1 MRFQHS
7 SVPAGDLHSYHDAIE
22 PCPERVLIVDDDPS
36 FRRLLE
42 LILAEAKIEHR
53 SVAGGEEALGELA
66 NERFTVVL
74 CDLNMPRFSG
84 RELLGAVRDAYPH
97 IAFFIVTGQGE
108 VDVAVELMRLGADD
122 FLVKPFEPAAVLASI
137 ERGLKKKQLEI
148 ELQSYRSR
156 LEQMVSD
163 RTGQLQAALA
173 RIEQN
178 YDETL
183 EALGSAIDL
192 RDNETAGHSRRVC
205 LYSLEIAKVFG
216 CDSPD
221 FITLGRGASLHD
233 IGKLAVPD
241 SILLKPGPLTA
252 EEWITMQGH
261 VSIGY
266 ELVSKISFLSEAA
279 EIVLHHHERYDGTGY
294 LQKLKGA
301 EIPLTARIFSV
312 ADALDAMTSP
322 RPYQSRMSFESA
334 KCKIKSGANTQF
346 DPNIV
351 DSFLSIPVSVWFDL
365 RKETLKPSN
374 LRQSPVLRTTFKSL

>member
-1 MRFQHS
+1 MSFGRFS
-7 SVPAGDLHSYHDAIE
+7 AAAMDSVPTSDAMALS
-22 PCPERVLIVDDDPS
+22 PHKALIVDDDPS
-36 FRRLLE
+36 YRRLLE
-42 LILAEAKIEHR
+42 FILLDAKIESR
-53 SVAGGEEALGELA
+53 SVGDGDEALKELA
-66 NERFTVVL
+66 RERFSVVL
-74 CDLNMPRFSG
+74 CDLNMPRISG
-84 RELLGAVRDAYPH
+84 RDLLRAVREAYPH

-108 VDVAVELMRLGADD
+108 VDVAVELMRMGADD
-122 FLVKPFEPAAVLASI
+122 YLVKPSEPAVVLASI
-137 ERGLKKKQLEI
+137 ERGLKKKQLEN
-148 ELQSYRSR
+148 ELQIYRSQ
-156 LEQMVSD
+156 LERMVSD
-163 RTGQLQAALA
+163 RTEELRSALG

-216 CDSPD
+216 CDSRH
-221 FITLGRGASLHD
+221 FVTLGRGAWLHD

-252 EEWITMQGH
+252 EEWITMQSH

-294 LQKLKGA
+294 LQKLKAG

-322 RPYQSRMSFESA
+322 RPYQDRISFEAA
-334 KCKIKSGANTQF
+334 KCKIKSGANTRY
-346 DPNIV
+346 DPQIV
-351 DSFLSIPVSVWFDL
+351 DSFLSIPVSTWFDL
-365 RKETLKPSN
+365 REQTLKPRN
-374 LRQSPVLRTTFKSL
+374 FRQSSILRSTV

>member
-1 MRFQHS
+1 MSFERFS
-7 SVPAGDLHSYHDAIE
+7 AAATGSDPASDAIALS
-22 PCPERVLIVDDDPS
+22 RHRALIVDYDPS

-42 LILAEAKIEHR
+42 FILVDAKIESR
-53 SVAGGEEALGELA
+53 SVADGEEALKELA
-66 NERFTVVL
+66 KERFSVVL
-74 CDLNMPRFSG
+74 CDLNMPRISG
-84 RELLGAVRDAYPH
+84 RDLLRAVREAYPH

-108 VDVAVELMRLGADD
+108 VDVAVELMRMGADD
-122 FLVKPFEPAAVLASI
+122 YLVKPSEPAVVLASV
-137 ERGLKKKQLEI
+137 ERGLKKKQLEN
-148 ELQSYRSR
+148 ELQTYRSR
-156 LEQMVSD
+156 LEQMVSE
-163 RTGQLQAALA
+163 RTDELRAALA

-216 CDSPD
+216 CDSQH
-221 FITLGRGASLHD
+221 FVTLGRGAWLHD

-241 SILLKPGPLTA
+241 SILMKPGPLTA
-252 EEWITMQGH
+252 EEWITMRSH

-294 LQKLKGA
+294 LQKLKGG

-322 RPYQSRMSFESA
+322 RPYQDRISFEAA
-334 KCKIKSGANTQF
+334 KRKIESGANTRY
-346 DPNIV
+346 DPHIV
-351 DSFLSIPVSVWFDL
+351 DSFLSIPVSTWFDL
-365 RKETLKPSN
+365 REQTLKPRN
-374 LRQSPVLRTTFKSL
+374 FRQSSILRSTV

>member
-1 MRFQHS
+1 MRSRPS
-7 SVPAGDLHSYHDAIE
+7 SAPAADSRSHNDAMGST
-22 PCPERVLIVDDDPS
+22 PQRVLIVDDDPS
-36 FRRLLE
+36 FRKLLE
-42 LILAEAKIEHR
+42 FILTDAKIENQ
-53 SVAGGEEALGELA
+53 SAAGGDDALKKLA
-66 NERFTVVL
+66 TERFSAVL
-74 CDLNMPRFSG
+74 CDLNMPRISG
-84 RELLGAVRDAYPH
+84 RELLRMVRYAYPH
-97 IAFFIVTGQGE
+97 TAFFIVTGQGE
-108 VDVAVELMRLGADD
+108 VDIAVELMRLGADD
-122 FLVKPFEPAAVLASI
+122 YLVKPFEPAVVLASI
-137 ERGLKKKQLEI
+137 ERGLKKKQLES
-148 ELQSYRSR
+148 ELETYRSR
-156 LEQMVSD
+156 LEQMVLD
-163 RTGQLQAALA
+163 RTEQLRSALA

-205 LYSLEIAKVFG
+205 LYSLEIAKVYG
-216 CDSPD
+216 CDSSD

-252 EEWITMQGH
+252 EEWITMRGH

-266 ELVSKISFLSEAA
+266 ELVSKISFLSDAA

-322 RPYQSRMSFESA
+322 RPYQNRMCFEAA
-334 KCKIKSGANTQF
+334 KCKIKSAANTQF
-346 DPNIV
+346 DPSIV

-365 RKETLKPSN
+365 REGTLKPSN
-374 LRQSPVLRTTFKSL
+374 LRQSPILRTTTKSS

>member
-1 MRFQHS
+1 MSFERFSAAAMDSH
-7 SVPAGDLHSYHDAIE
+7 PASDRMALSPHRA
-22 PCPERVLIVDDDPS
+22 LIVDDDPS

-42 LILAEAKIEHR
+42 FILLDAKIESR
-53 SVAGGEEALGELA
+53 SVGDGEEALKELA
-66 NERFTVVL
+66 RERFSFVL
-74 CDLNMPRFSG
+74 CDLNMPRISG
-84 RELLGAVRDAYPH
+84 RDLLRAVREAYPH
-97 IAFFIVTGQGE
+97 SAFFIVTGQGE
-108 VDVAVELMRLGADD
+108 VDVAVELMRMGADD
-122 FLVKPFEPAAVLASI
+122 YLVKPFEPAVVLASI
-137 ERGLKKKQLEI
+137 ERGLKKKQLEN
-148 ELQSYRSR
+148 ELQTYRSR

-163 RTGQLQAALA
+163 RTDELRSALA

-205 LYSLEIAKVFG
+205 LYSIEIAKVFG
-216 CDSPD
+216 CDSGH
-221 FITLGRGASLHD
+221 FVTLGRGAWLHD

-252 EEWITMQGH
+252 EEWITMQSH

-294 LQKLKGA
+294 LQKLKAG
-301 EIPLTARIFSV
+301 EIPLNARIFSV

-322 RPYQSRMSFESA
+322 RPYQDRISFEAA
-334 KCKIKSGANTQF
+334 KCKIKSGANTRY
-346 DPNIV
+346 DPQIV
-351 DSFLSIPVSVWFDL
+351 DSFLSIPVSTWFDL
-365 RKETLKPSN
+365 REQTLKPRN
-374 LRQSPVLRTTFKSL
+374 FRQSSILRSTV

>member
-1 MRFQHS
+1 MTIERSS
-7 SVPAGDLHSYHDAIE
+7 SVVVNSCAASDTTELASH
-22 PCPERVLIVDDDPS
+22 RVLVVDDDPS

-42 LILAEAKIEHR
+42 FILVDAKIESR
-53 SVAGGEEALGELA
+53 SVCDGEEALKELA
-66 NERFTVVL
+66 KERFSVVL
-74 CDLNMPRFSG
+74 CDLNMPRISG
-84 RELLGAVRDAYPH
+84 RELLGLVREAYPH

-122 FLVKPFEPAAVLASI
+122 YLVKPFEPAVVLASI
-137 ERGLKKKQLEI
+137 ERGLKKKQLEN
-148 ELQSYRSR
+148 ELQTYRSR

-163 RTGQLQAALA
+163 RTEQLRSALV

-216 CDSPD
+216 CNSPD
-221 FITLGRGASLHD
+221 FITLGRGAWLHD

-241 SILLKPGPLTA
+241 SILMKPGPLTG
-252 EEWITMQGH
+252 EEWITMRSH

-266 ELVSKISFLSEAA
+266 ELVSKISFLSDAA

-301 EIPLTARIFSV
+301 EIPLTTRIFSI

-322 RPYQSRMSFESA
+322 RPYQNRISFEAA
-334 KCKIKSGANTQF
+334 KCKIKSGANAQF
-346 DPNIV
+346 DPNVV

-365 RKETLKPSN
+365 REQTLKPRS
-374 LRQSPVLRTTFKSL
+374 LRQAPILRTTSKS